1 MAATLQGNDIESA
14 RVPGPSCFLLQKMFG
29 GQRQF
34 FLLAGIDTAECA
46 AEACVQPVTN
56 FDEYYCIAVEH
67 DQIKLAAFASPVLR
81 QQLQALRLKV
91 MQGLLFGRDTR
102 GLARTVGH
110 QRGVSGRRLT

>member
-1 MAATLQGNDIESA
+1 MASTLQGNDIESA

-81 QQLQALRLKV
+81 QQVQTLSLKV
-91 MQGLLFGRDTR
+91 LQGLLFG
-102 GLARTVGH
+102 GLAGLLARTVGH
-110 QRGVSGRRLT
+110 